1 MRPVHEYQFLPEKP
15 TVRAETYERVVPP
28 YHYGSDGM
36 NPRIPAG
43 PSFLHVNEPVPSG
56 YGLQSRMPVLSL
68 LPPPGKQG
76 PLLAS
81 TPGEYD
87 LDTSKTS
94 STNLEIEKS
103 VGAPSVSALDNPLLS
118 SDRRVIHNEELLRA
132 ERKRKV
138 ISWILKSFEVCIGRC
153 LVCKLSC

>member
-28 YHYGSDGM
+28 YQHGSDSIST
-36 NPRIPAG
+36 RISAG
-43 PSFLHVNEPVPSG
+43 PSFLHANEPMPSG
-56 YGLQSRMPVLSL
+56 YGLQSRVPVLSL
-68 LPPPGKQG
+68 LTPPGKQG
-76 PLLAS
+76 PLLPS

-87 LDTSKTS
+87 LDPSKTS
-94 STNLEIEKS
+94 STNLEIENRL
-103 VGAPSVSALDNPLLS
+103 GAHSVSALDNPLVS

-138 ISWILKSFEVCIGRC
+138 ISWILKY
-153 LVCKLSC
+153 